1 MRDVN
6 DCIRYIKM
14 GYRRYVHFIGIIF
27 LYSHPNKN
35 INVQKDVKFH
45 GLSEYV
51 VTF

>member
-6 DCIRYIKM
+6 DCIKYVKM
-14 GYRRYVHFIGIIF
+14 TYERCVHFIGIMF
-27 LYSHPNKN
+27 LYSDPNKSIN
-35 INVQKDVKFH
+35 IQKDVKFH

>member
-6 DCIRYIKM
+6 DCIKCVKMRYE
-14 GYRRYVHFIGIIF
+14 RCVHFIGIIF
-27 LYSHPNKN
+27 LYGDPNKN
-35 INVQKDVKFH
+35 INIQEDVKFH